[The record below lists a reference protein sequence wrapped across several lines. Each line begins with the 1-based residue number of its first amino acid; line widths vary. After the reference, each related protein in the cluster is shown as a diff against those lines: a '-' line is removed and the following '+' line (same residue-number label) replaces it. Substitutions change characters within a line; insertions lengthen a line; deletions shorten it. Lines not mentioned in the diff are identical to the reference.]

1 MVGSFK
7 LLRLPLIFF
16 GNGQFKRLP
25 EHIGPQR
32 QNLLL
37 LTGSTSYKQNQAWE
51 EVFSTLK
58 SLGHTLHMGQI
69 GHEPSPDDVDK
80 LAAAYRHVDI
90 DKVIAIGGGSVMDA
104 GKAISAMLV
113 TEGPVTDYLEGVG
126 KYKYPG
132 TKVFFAAIPTTSGTG
147 SETTANAVLSITGTN
162 GFKRSLR
169 HENLVPD
176 LALVDPALTLSCPPR
191 ITAAGGL
198 DAFTQLVESYLSTK
212 SNDYTD
218 ALAIDGITYIH
229 KSLLRAFT
237 DGNNM
242 EARAGMSYAAM
253 LSGITLSNAG
263 LGLVHGFA
271 SSLGGFFNIPHGLIG
286 GTLMGTVNR
295 YNVNAL
301 LQQPV
306 QGPFHHKYAR
316 LGEIFSGI
324 PHKSTSWYMQF
335 AADYFDQL
343 TVQLNIARLGEYG
356 VTESDLERI
365 ALQTD
370 HKANPVQFA
379 TADLVAMLKTRL

>member
-7 LLRLPLIFF
+7 LLRLPLILF

-37 LTGSTSYKQNQAWE
+37 LTGSTSYRQIREWD
-51 EVFSTLK
+51 EVFSKLQ
-58 SLGHTLHMGQI
+58 SHGHTLHIGQI
-69 GHEPSPDDVDK
+69 GHEPSPDDIDS
-80 LAAAYRHVDI
+80 LTAIYRNAAI
-90 DKVIAIGGGSVMDA
+90 DSVIAIGGGSVMDA

-126 KYKYPG
+126 KYKHPG
-132 TKVFFAAIPTTSGTG
+132 TKVFFTAIPTTSGTG
-147 SETTANAVLSITGTN
+147 SETTANAVLSITGAN

-176 LALVDPALTLSCPPR
+176 LALVDPALTLSCPPS
-191 ITAAGGL
+191 ITAAGGM

-218 ALAIDGITYIH
+218 ALAVEGITHIH

-237 DGNNM
+237 NGNDM

-301 LQQPV
+301 LQQSD

-316 LGEIFSGI
+316 LGEMFSGI
-324 PHKSTSWYMQF
+324 QQKSASWYMQF

-343 TVQLNIARLGEYG
+343 TAQLNIGRLGEYG
-356 VTESDLERI
+356 VTEADLERI
-365 ALQTD
+365 ALHTD
-370 HKANPVQFA
+370 HKANPVQFG
-379 TADLVAMLKTRL
+379 TADLVDMLKTRL